1 MTPIAK
7 NLRSWVIHK
16 RSIFLLPQ
24 CSRPVGR
31 ACTQDLHSHPTTKR
45 NAHAEYVNTEGWI
58 IKIKESL
65 QLRLWNF
72 NICIEKVEAKFC
84 PCKMLIGGDDISND
98 AITLGTRFSMF
109 VNICPRF
116 HVALICENSIAQS
129 KGSPRE
135 IGGGI
140 QIPQMLLQAFLP
152 SFAPPSELSREL
164 DYSTNSGASTSQLRL
179 GI

>member
-1 MTPIAK
+1 
-7 NLRSWVIHK
+7 
-16 RSIFLLPQ
+16 
-24 CSRPVGR
+24 
-31 ACTQDLHSHPTTKR
+31 
-45 NAHAEYVNTEGWI
+45 
-58 IKIKESL
+58 
-65 QLRLWNF
+65 
-72 NICIEKVEAKFC
+72 
-84 PCKMLIGGDDISND
+84 MLIGGDDISND

-129 KGSPRE
+129 TGSPRE

-164 DYSTNSGASTSQLRL
+164 DYSTNSGTSTSQLRL
-179 GI
+179 GIQNATHCISKFCETLSRCKILHKIIPLYLNLSHPYRQNKK